1 MAAAY
6 GRSMTKERWRQI
18 EAVFEEAVEL
28 PPEESRAYLDQVC
41 GSDEELRREVDL
53 LLESDRQAQGQI
65 GSAVGQAAA
74 SFAVQMQR
82 DYTASQIGQR
92 IGPYE
97 IVREIGRGGMGSV
110 YQAVRI
116 DDQYIRSVAIKFIAQ
131 GMDSED
137 ALARFRTE
145 RQILAT
151 LQHPNIAGLLDGG
164 TTTDGRP
171 YIVMEYIE
179 GEPIL
184 DYCRKRN
191 LSVNERLTLFCALCS
206 AVHHAHQMLV
216 IHRDIKPANVL
227 VTAAGIPKLLDF
239 GIAKLLTPELTPDGD
254 STTKTLLR
262 RLTPQYAS
270 PEQVRGEPLTTATD
284 IYSLGVLLYELLTFT
299 SPYRITGQTPQEIEK
314 LVCESEPA
322 RLSIASKDVKW
333 RRQLAGD
340 LENIVAMALRKE
352 PQRRY
357 ASVQQFADDVQRFT
371 QGMPVSAR
379 EDTIFYLAG
388 KLVRRNLLA
397 SAAFALLALSIV
409 GGWFATYREAK
420 RTEARFMEVRKLA
433 NFVLSDFQKSIQHLP
448 GVTPARELLVRTA
461 LEYLNNLSKDAPSN
475 DPTFQ
480 WELSQAYEQVG
491 DVQGDLSGPNLG
503 QFREAL
509 VSYNKA
515 LGLVEP
521 LAHQSQSYD
530 TLSCAAWLY
539 YKRGDL
545 EIRTVNIAS
554 AIRSYTEGLK
564 FAERIDNTLHDS
576 RTDDLFVNGYLRLAN
591 ARSRLAEVKPALEDA
606 NRAAEAADR
615 AALYRKDGG
624 TANLA
629 RTRLLVGNLL
639 WLRGDLQGA
648 WTRYRE
654 AVAWLEK
661 LTELEPDDTTH
672 LKELEEAYRR
682 CGDLQGNPAFFHFG
696 DIEKAL
702 LYHRKALRIAEQ
714 LAARDPNDAMAR
726 AELSVAL
733 RRMAAVLRGAEPAQA
748 IELYREALIILQEL
762 IRRSPG
768 DLSYQRDLANTHMG
782 LASAL
787 RNNGKLK
794 TALEELNEALKL
806 QKEMLERN
814 PERAVVQEDMFEATL
829 TLGEL
834 KLAMR
839 DSASAFES
847 LMAALKRAQSLSND
861 RTDSLYSERCLA
873 LVYQRLGDYYAY
885 RAGRSTGQS
894 RAAHISIAHSWYDKA
909 LDIWS
914 RWRSQNLAVPF
925 STNREREI
933 LRVKSAFTPPISTL

>member
-1 MAAAY
+1 
-6 GRSMTKERWRQI
+6 MTKERWQQI
-18 EAVFEEAVEL
+18 EAVFAEAVEL
-28 PPEESRAYLDQVC
+28 PADESRAYLDRAC
-41 GSDEELRREVDL
+41 HGDDDLRREVDL
-53 LLESDRQAQGQI
+53 LLESDRTAQGHV

-74 SFAVQMQR
+74 AFAVQMQR
-82 DYTASQIGQR
+82 DYSASQIGQR

-116 DDQYIRSVAIKFIAQ
+116 DDQYIRSVAIKLIAH
-131 GMDSED
+131 GMDSDD

-164 TTTDGRP
+164 TTADGRP

-184 DYCRKRN
+184 EYCRKRN
-191 LSVNERLTLFCALCS
+191 LSVSERLGLFCALCS

-227 VTAAGIPKLLDF
+227 VTEAGIPKLLDF
-239 GIAKLLTPELTPDGD
+239 GIAKLLTPELVIGGA
-254 STTKTLLR
+254 STTKTLMR
-262 RLTPQYAS
+262 RMTPQYAS
-270 PEQVRGEPLTTATD
+270 PEQVRGEGLTTATD
-284 IYSLGVLLYELLTFT
+284 IYSLGVLLYEMLTHS
-299 SPYRITGQTPQEIEK
+299 SPYRITGQSSVDVER
-314 LVCESEPA
+314 LVCESEPMRLSASAPSDA
-322 RLSIASKDVKW
+322 RL
-333 RRQLAGD
+333 RRQLSGD
-340 LENIVAMALRKE
+340 LDNVVAMALRKE

-357 ASVQQFADDVQRFT
+357 GSVQQFADDVQRYT

-397 SAAFALLALSIV
+397 SAAFGLLALSIAA
-409 GGWFATYREAK
+409 GWFATYREAK

-448 GVTPARELLVRTA
+448 GATPARELLVRTA

-509 VSYNKA
+509 VSYDKA
-515 LGLVEP
+515 LALVGP
-521 LAHQSQSYD
+521 LAEKSQSYD
-530 TLSCAAWLY
+530 TLSCAAWLH

-545 EIRTVNIAS
+545 EVRIVNVAA

-564 FAERIDNTLHDS
+564 LAEKIDNTLHDS

-591 ARSRLAEVKPALEDA
+591 ARTRLSAVGPALEDA

-624 TANLA
+624 TASLA
-629 RTRLLVGNLL
+629 NTRLLVGNLL
-639 WLRGDLQGA
+639 WMRGDLQGA
-648 WTRYRE
+648 WSRYRE

-661 LTELEPDDTTH
+661 LVETEPDEPSH
-672 LKELEEAYRR
+672 LKDLEEAYRR
-682 CGDLQGNPAFFHFG
+682 CGDLQGNPAYFHFG
-696 DIEKAL
+696 DLEKAQ

-733 RRMAAVLRGAEPAQA
+733 RRMAAVVRGTEPAQA
-748 IELYREALIILQEL
+748 VELYREALVILQEL

-768 DLSYQRDLANTHMG
+768 DLSYQRDLANAHLG
-782 LASAL
+782 LAVAL
-787 RNNGKLK
+787 RNSNKFKL
-794 TALEELNEALKL
+794 ALSDIDTALKL
-806 QKEMLERN
+806 QREMLARN
-814 PERAVVQEDMFEATL
+814 PERAVVREDMFESLL

-834 KLAMR
+834 KLRMR
-839 DSASAFES
+839 ETAPAFEV
-847 LMAALKRAQSLSND
+847 LTEALKTAESLSD
-861 RTDSLYSERCLA
+861 EGKAALYSERCLA
-873 LVYQRLGDYYAY
+873 LVYQRLGDYEAY
-885 RAGRSTGQS
+885 LASTLSGPG
-894 RAAHISIAHSWYDKA
+894 RAAHAASANAWYDKA
-909 LDIWS
+909 LSIWS

-925 STNREREI
+925 STNQEKEI
-933 LRVKSAFTPPISTL
+933 LRVKATSGSLVSSL